1 MKRRVQLR
9 VLFLIG
15 GLITLLF
22 VVLVGRLYWVQV
34 VKADFW
40 LGNAEQYWAA
50 SEKLVAKRGE
60 VTDRDGNVLA
70 MDGKAYT
77 VAVSPAQLDKLG
89 ITDKAS
95 VKLAQLLGMSEP
107 DMKKIATAR
116 NPDKGNA
123 LYAQREVR
131 PKGWKIDQEL
141 GDKIEAF
148 KKELSDETG
157 SVDVGIYL
165 MNETK
170 RYYPKNTM
178 AAQLIGYVDKE
189 GKANYGLESFFDK
202 TLRGEDGY
210 RKYQKDG
217 NRIQLDGGT
226 VDYKPA
232 RDGKNIK
239 LTIDSEIQNY
249 VEQAIQKAYDKYNP
263 KSITAIAVDPNTMEI
278 LGTANLPSA
287 NPNYYWTQDAGG
299 FYNHATRSLY
309 EPGSTFKIVTLAG
322 AVQEGI
328 FNPDAKYM
336 SGSIRVGDKTIR
348 DINRNGWGEITYLEG
363 LKRSSNVAFV
373 HLGYEGLGEDKLRS
387 YITNFGFGTKTGV
400 ELPGELVGS
409 IRFHYPTEIAAA
421 TFGQGVSVTP
431 IQQVAAVSAVANG
444 GKLLKPQIVK
454 QIEDPVSGKVEVR
467 KPEVV
472 RQVISEETSRKVSEY
487 LEQVV
492 SDREHGTGKNAYIEG
507 YRVAGKTG
515 TAQKWDNK
523 LNGGKGGYS
532 NDKFVV
538 SFIGFAPVGNP
549 KILVYVVIDE
559 PNDKYV
565 GGGAAAAPVFKEIV
579 QQSLRRMGVKPQL
592 TSEEEAAYKKE
603 EASEEKKAPTIE
615 VPDLNGLTAATA
627 KAKLE
632 GKAIQFVVVGNG
644 TKVEQ
649 QIPRAG
655 SVVPTSQRIYLITE
669 KRDKLAVPD
678 MKGLSLRDAME
689 VSTLLDIRTVTEGE
703 GYVVSQT
710 MAKLNGE
717 RVLKLVLKPQSDES
731 NEASAEGGS
740 ASDKPGAP

>member
-1 MKRRVQLR
+1 M
-9 VLFLIG
+9 LFLIG

-22 VVLVGRLYWVQV
+22 VVLIGRLYWVQV

-40 LGNAEQYWAA
+40 LSNAEQYWAA
-50 SEKLVAKRGE
+50 SEKLVAKRGDI
-60 VTDRDGNVLA
+60 TDRDGNVLA

-89 ITDKAS
+89 IVDKVTA
-95 VKLAQLLGMSEP
+95 KLAELLGMNES
-107 DMKKIATAR
+107 DLRAIATAR
-116 NPDKGNA
+116 NPDKNNA

-131 PKGWKIDQEL
+131 SKGWKIDKEL

-148 KKELSDETG
+148 KKELTAETG

-165 MNETK
+165 LNETK
-170 RYYPKNTM
+170 RYYPKNSM
-178 AAQLIGYVDKE
+178 AAQLLGYVDKE
-189 GKANYGLESFFDK
+189 GKANYGLESFFDEV
-202 TLRGEDGY
+202 LRGEDGY

-217 NRIQLDGGT
+217 NRIQIDGGK
-226 VDYKPA
+226 VEYKPA
-232 RDGKNIK
+232 RDGKNIT
-239 LTIDSEIQNY
+239 LTIDYDIQNY

-278 LGTANLPSA
+278 LGMANLPSA
-287 NPNYYWTQDAGG
+287 NPNNYWTQDSSG

-322 AVQEGI
+322 AVEEGI
-328 FNPDAKYM
+328 FDPDAEYM
-336 SGSIRVGDKTIR
+336 SGSIQVPGKRIY
-348 DINRNGWGEITYLEG
+348 DINRNGWGQITYLEG

-387 YITNFGFGTKTGV
+387 YITNFGFGAKTGV

-444 GKLLKPQIVK
+444 GKLLKPQIIK
-454 QIEDPVSGKVEVR
+454 QIEDPVTGKVETR

-472 RQVISEETSRKVSEY
+472 RQVISAETSRKVSEY

-492 SDREHGTGKNAYIEG
+492 ADREIGSGKNAYIEG

-515 TAQKWDNK
+515 TAQKWDNTK
-523 LNGGKGGYS
+523 RGYS
-532 NDKFVV
+532 SDKFVV

-549 KILVYVVIDE
+549 KILVYVIIDE

-579 QQSLRRMGVKPQL
+579 QQSLRHLGVKPQL
-592 TSEEEAAYKKE
+592 TAEEEAALKKGDN
-603 EASEEKKAPTIE
+603 AKDKKAPTIE
-615 VPDLNGLTAATA
+615 VPDLNGMNAATA
-627 KAKLE
+627 KSKLQSK
-632 GKAIQFVVVGNG
+632 GIQFVIVGNG

-655 SVVPTSQRIYLITE
+655 SIVPTSQRVYLITE

-678 MKGLSLRDAME
+678 LKGLSLRDAME

-710 MAKLNGE
+710 IAKLNGE
-717 RVLKLVLKPQSDES
+717 RVLKLVLKPHISEAGENS
-731 NEASAEGGS
+731 N
-740 ASDKPGAP
+740 